1 MTSDFYCNRNSA
13 GGSTQVAK
21 LLTKLVVTKIF
32 SGGNWRYFSIFGLSV
47 SSWYHRHHP
56 FISFQTNIL
65 CCNNLSAQFHSFN
78 IFINGYFLYP
88 PTSSALFS
96 LSQTEQKQ
104 SLLAVQSPKE
114 LSLHWYYTLPKN
126 VCPWWV
132 VGNSLFLYLSER
144 VCG

>member
-65 CCNNLSAQFHSFN
+65 CCNNLSAQFHSL
-78 IFINGYFLYP
+78 IFLSMD
-88 PTSSALFS
+88 TSSILPLPQ
-96 LSQTEQKQ
+96 LSF
-104 SLLAVQSPKE
+104 
-114 LSLHWYYTLPKN
+114 LSLRLNRNKASWPCNLQRSSRSTGTIHCQKMYVP
-126 VCPWWV
+126 
-132 VGNSLFLYLSER
+132 G
-144 VCG
+144 G